1 MNMEAPNDLGV
12 SQRIAPVAVPAVM
25 FRIVLHTHC
34 DIHSGSIR
42 LASCFRVSA
51 IHALYCVLHVWR
63 RCQARTLL
71 SEAAASY
78 IGTKTL
84 L

>member
-34 DIHSGSIR
+34 DNIR
-42 LASCFRVSA
+42 LANCLCGSA
-51 IHALYCVLHVWR
+51 HDHILYFVLYALR
-63 RCQARTLL
+63 QCQPIELL
-71 SEAAASY
+71 
-78 IGTKTL
+78 L
-84 L
+84 